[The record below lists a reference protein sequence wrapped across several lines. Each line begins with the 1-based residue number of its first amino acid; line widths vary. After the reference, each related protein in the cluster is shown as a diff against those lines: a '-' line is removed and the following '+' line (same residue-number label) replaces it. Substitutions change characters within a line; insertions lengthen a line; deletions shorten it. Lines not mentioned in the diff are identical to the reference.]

1 MSGFNRQ
8 ELLTH
13 ARGRRTEF
21 EDVLKKIVEIPSVSV
36 EPERKGEV
44 HRAAEYAVS
53 LLQSFGAKA
62 RLYETKGHPI
72 VHGRFDRGPDY
83 PTVTV
88 YNHLDVQP
96 AEGPDWNTEP
106 FAFIREGDVYRGR
119 GTTDDKG
126 PAMTALFGAR
136 YAFEQKIPLNI
147 HFLWELE
154 EEIGSPSFETTIR
167 ANAREFATDSIV
179 VSRHRLGLPR
189 PAGLPGGPA
198 GSPGLPLRA
207 PDGRDRS
214 ALGDGGRRGAQSRDR
229 ALSAGRRL
237 RRREDRTGQD
247 PRLLQGRRTPPTK
260 KELEDLK
267 KCGFTVKDFK
277 KDHLFRS
284 LRVDDAIEVMKR
296 IWMMPTFEVHGIAGG
311 YQGPGVKTIIPPKA
325 TAIISCRLVPKMS
338 AAKVVKLVK
347 AFVKDRNPDVKV
359 SAEHELPP
367 YEGKTDRAVR
377 RRDPRRDE
385 VRVRPG
391 ARLRAR
397 GRLDRRRAVDG
408 EGAQGSGL
416 LPRALPSRA
425 RLPRAQRELRLAA
438 GRGRH
443 RGVRGLL
450 PETLGN
456 VGAGLAP
463 ALSRS
468 GRPHGPPLRP
478 GD

>member
-13 ARGRRTEF
+13 ARSRRTEF

-126 PAMTALFGAR
+126 PAMTALFGGR

-167 ANAREFATDSIV
+167 ANARDFATDSIV
-179 VSRHRLGLPR
+179 VCDTVWVSRARPAC
-189 PAGLPGGPA
+189 PAGL
-198 GSPGLPLRA
+198 
-207 PDGRDRS
+207 
-214 ALGDGGRRGAQSRDR
+214 RG
-229 ALSAGRRL
+229 
-237 RRREDRTGQD
+237 
-247 PRLLQGRRTPPTK
+247 LQGFRFELQTGETDQHSGTAGGAARNPVTELCQLVADCVDGKTGRVKIPGFYKDVTPPTK

-284 LRVDDAIEVMKR
+284 LRVDDAMEVMKR

-367 YEGKTDRAVR
+367 YEGKTTGPYADAIRGAMKFAFGREPVFVREGGSIGAVLSM
-377 RRDPRRDE
+377 E
-385 VRVRPG
+385 RVLKAPV
-391 ARLRAR
+391 LF
-397 GRLDRRRAVDG
+397 L
-408 EGAQGSGL
+408 GL
-416 LPRALPSRA
+416 S
-425 RLPRAQRELRLAA
+425 
-438 GRGRH
+438 
-443 RGVRGLL
+443 L
-450 PETLGN
+450 PEHGYH
-456 VGAGLAP
+456 AP
-463 ALSRS
+463 NENYDWPQAEGGIAAFADYFRRLSEM
-468 GRPHGPPLRP
+468 
-478 GD
+478 

>member
-1 MSGFNRQ
+1 MPGFNRQ
-8 ELLTH
+8 ELLSH

-21 EDVLKKIVEIPSVSV
+21 EGVLKKIVEIPSISV
-36 EPERKGEV
+36 EPERKGDV

-62 RLYETKGHPI
+62 TLYETKGHPI
-72 VHGRFDRGPDY
+72 VYGRFDRGPNH

-154 EEIGSPSFETTIR
+154 EEIGSPSFETAIR
-167 ANAREFATDSIV
+167 ANAKEFATDSIV
-179 VSRHRLGLPR
+179 VSDTVWVSRARPAC
-189 PAGLPGGPA
+189 PAGL
-198 GSPGLPLRA
+198 
-207 PDGRDRS
+207 
-214 ALGDGGRRGAQSRDR
+214 RG
-229 ALSAGRRL
+229 
-237 RRREDRTGQD
+237 
-247 PRLLQGRRTPPTK
+247 LQGFRFELQTGETDQHSGTAGGAARNPVTELCQLVADCVDGKTGKVKIPGFYKDVAPPTK

-284 LRVDDAIEVMKR
+284 LRVDDAMEVMKR

-325 TAIISCRLVPKMS
+325 TAIVSCRLVPKMS

-367 YEGKTDRAVR
+367 YQGKTTGPYADAIRGAMKFAFGREPVFVREGGSIGAVLSMEKVLKAPVFFLGLSLPEHGYHAPNENY
-377 RRDPRRDE
+377 DWPQ
-385 VRVRPG
+385 
-391 ARLRAR
+391 A
-397 GRLDRRRAVDG
+397 
-408 EGAQGSGL
+408 EGGIAAFADYF
-416 LPRALPSRA
+416 R
-425 RLPRAQRELRLAA
+425 RLA
-438 GRGRH
+438 
-443 RGVRGLL
+443 
-450 PETLGN
+450 EM
-456 VGAGLAP
+456 
-463 ALSRS
+463 
-468 GRPHGPPLRP
+468 
-478 GD
+478 